1 MAEVTL
7 VIGAAAV
14 CRDGFPGE
22 LKSLV
27 LDPRTRTVTHLVI
40 EPGRGRGTAQGL
52 ARLVP
57 LDQADAAAEPIGLGF
72 TEAEFK
78 DLPPA
83 EETLAE
89 FVPGYEVP
97 VQLLPA
103 GQGWRGAGGP
113 VADGST
119 IPQIREMETIAL
131 VPETADGTPEVEEGQ
146 GDHVR
151 ATDGDVG
158 QFHALRIEAAS
169 GEVRQVLLRKH
180 PWGHA
185 EIAIPISVVSGFD
198 AGVQLSITKGQV
210 KDLAS

>member
-1 MAEVTL
+1 MTQVTL
-7 VIGAAAV
+7 AIGAVAV
-14 CRDGFPGE
+14 TSDGFRGE

-27 LDPRTRTVTHLVI
+27 LDPRTRAVTHLVV
-40 EPGRGRGTAQGL
+40 EPERGHGPGLGVGL

-57 LDQADAAAEPIGLGF
+57 LNNADATAEPIALRY

-78 DLPPA
+78 DLSPA

-89 FVPGYEVP
+89 FVAGYEVP

-103 GQGWRGAGGP
+103 GEGWRGAGGP
-113 VADGST
+113 VADGGT
-119 IPQIREMETIAL
+119 IPQIREMETIDL
-131 VPETADGTPEVEEGQ
+131 VPEAEVEESR

-158 QFHALRIEAAS
+158 QFHGLRVNPDN
-169 GEVRQVLLRKH
+169 GEVLQVLLKRH

-185 EIAIPISVVSGFD
+185 ELAVPIGKVSGFE
-198 AGVQLSITKGQV
+198 AGVQLSITKQEV
-210 KDLAS
+210 KDLNP

>member
-27 LDPRTRTVTHLVI
+27 LDPSARAVTHLVI
-40 EPGRGRGTAQGL
+40 EPEQGHGPGQGL

-57 LDQADAAAEPIGLGF
+57 LDHADATAEPIELGY

-78 DLPPA
+78 DLPAA

-103 GQGWRGAGGP
+103 GAGWRGAGGP
-113 VADGST
+113 VADGGT

-131 VPETADGTPEVEEGQ
+131 VPQAADGTPEVEEGR

-158 QFHALRIEAAS
+158 QFHALCIEAAT
-169 GEVRQVLLRKH
+169 GQVRQVLLRKH

-185 EIAIPISVVSGFD
+185 EIAVPVSAVSGFD
-198 AGVQLSITKGQV
+198 AGVQLSITKSQV
-210 KDLAS
+210 KDLAP